1 MSQQP
6 EHVIRLTLQLKKR
19 EEMTDA
25 QFHHHCTN
33 VHDLLVSPWLR
44 RHMVIKC
51 AQYHQPP
58 QYRAEATKLWKDL
71 GADSI
76 SDWDGHVQ
84 LYVPSLDCI
93 ANALDDP
100 FYKDVVIADED
111 NFISAKYWMWTVEYG
126 ECVMVSSEVVE
137 NPPLTGRANL

>member
-25 QFHHHCTN
+25 QFLHHCTN
-33 VHDLLVSPWLR
+33 VHGLLVSPWLR
-44 RHMVIKC
+44 RHMVIKG
-51 AQYHQPP
+51 AQ
-58 QYRAEATKLWKDL
+58 
-71 GADSI
+71 
-76 SDWDGHVQ
+76 DGHVQ

-111 NFISAKYWMWTVEYG
+111 NSIWAKYWMWTVEYG
-126 ECVMVSSEVVE
+126 ERVMVNCEVVE
-137 NPPLTGRANL
+137 NPPLTGRVNL